1 MRGRGVYL
9 LLIFYSCD
17 EIARQSA
24 SSRIYMYH
32 NVLDLGKGLLYLIMN
47 LLGNAM
53 GSAKGLIAFYRN
65 FQVDIHLIPKHSGL
79 KQINANYLF
88 LRTDVIRQ
96 FFS

>member
-1 MRGRGVYL
+1 MRERQGRISSAYILFLVMR
-9 LLIFYSCD
+9 SQW
-17 EIARQSA
+17 QSA

-65 FQVDIHLIPKHSGL
+65 FQVDIHLIPKTFW
-79 KQINANYLF
+79 IEANQREYLF
-88 LRTDVIRQ
+88 LRI
-96 FFS
+96 